1 MSDFDKI
8 VDDYSSAYLTEKG
21 KAYAEGFRRGE
32 DKAILFMIGNALVT
46 LICITLY
53 KLFM

>member
-8 VDDYSSAYLTEKG
+8 VDDYPDSYLTEKG

-32 DKAILFMIGNALVT
+32 DKATLVILSSVAVALIGVLLYSLFM
-46 LICITLY
+46 
-53 KLFM
+53 